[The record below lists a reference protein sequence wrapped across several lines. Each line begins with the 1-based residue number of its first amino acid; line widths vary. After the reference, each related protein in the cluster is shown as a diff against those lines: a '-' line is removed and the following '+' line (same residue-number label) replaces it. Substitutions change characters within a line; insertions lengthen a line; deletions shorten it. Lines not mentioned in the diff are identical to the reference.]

1 MGEPDMVNYY
11 EQQSKEA
18 LRKAEEETSKANCKD
33 IANHLHTIH
42 QSFLDA
48 GFSDEQAWFMTGSIF
63 QKAMEDVNL
72 IERNGLRSVIEW

>member
-18 LRKAEEETSKANCKD
+18 MRKAEEEKYKAHCKN
-33 IANHLHTIH
+33 IAQSLHTIH

-63 QKAMEDVNL
+63 QKAMEDVDL
-72 IERNGLRSVIEW
+72 TDAKERIIEW